1 MSRLRS
7 PDSTP
12 DDIPLTDRQYE
23 GAWDAGYEAA
33 HEYYLDNK
41 HRRGQAFL
49 DDAVEALLHVYHLRD
64 PRVPRVVEGDPSF
77 YEWVHAVGAGAKAFS
92 KATRGGSMSR
102 TLTATD
108 RSALIRLAS
117 NLPEGSVE
125 RRAILAGLV
134 AGTAPTNVLQALVR
148 SSTEDLGDARRRYD
162 LLEEEYERVG
172 LGGVRFLLDQWHIHG
187 QDRMAVMYH
196 YMDPLTRRAG
206 LSKSALTAGTVR
218 AFIEVAS
225 SKLTQY
231 DRRLEAKQPNM
242 YRLGHYLKALNNVR
256 EDVHDVM
263 DDASPEAL
271 GRLRASFARR
281 FNNLPPI
288 TATIK
293 QIDQYLATGKLPRL
307 VGG

>member
-12 DDIPLTDRQYE
+12 DDIPLTDRQYD

-33 HEYYLDNK
+33 HEYHLDNK
-41 HRRGQAFL
+41 HRRGQSFL
-49 DDAVEALLHVYHLRD
+49 DDPVEALLHVHHLRD

-77 YEWVHAVGAGAKAFS
+77 YEWIYAVGAGAKAFNES
-92 KATRGGSMSR
+92 TRGDTMSR
-102 TLTATD
+102 TSTASD
-108 RSALIRLAS
+108 RSVLIRLAS
-117 NLPEGSVE
+117 TLPAGSAE
-125 RRAILAGLV
+125 RRAIL
-134 AGTAPTNVLQALVR
+134 
-148 SSTEDLGDARRRYD
+148 S
-162 LLEEEYERVG
+162 
-172 LGGVRFLLDQWHIHG
+172 
-187 QDRMAVMYH
+187 
-196 YMDPLTRRAG
+196 G
-206 LSKSALTAGTVR
+206 LSKTALTKGTVR

-231 DRRLEAKQPNM
+231 DQRLEAKQPNM
-242 YRLGHYLKALNNVR
+242 YRLGHYLKALTNVR
-256 EDVHDVM
+256 EDVQDVM

-288 TATIK
+288 VATIK

-307 VGG
+307 VGV

>member
-12 DDIPLTDRQYE
+12 DDTPLTNRQYD

-41 HRRGQAFL
+41 HRKGQAFL

-64 PRVPRVVEGDPSF
+64 PRVPHVVEGDPSF
-77 YEWVHAVGAGAKAFS
+77 YEWVYAVGAGAKAFNEF
-92 KATRGGSMSR
+92 TRAGTMSR
-102 TLTATD
+102 TLTASD

-117 NLPEGSVE
+117 AMPSGSPE
-125 RRAILAGLV
+125 RRAILAGL
-134 AGTAPTNVLQALVR
+134 
-148 SSTEDLGDARRRYD
+148 
-162 LLEEEYERVG
+162 
-172 LGGVRFLLDQWHIHG
+172 
-187 QDRMAVMYH
+187 
-196 YMDPLTRRAG
+196 
-206 LSKSALTAGTVR
+206 SKAALTNGTVR

-231 DRRLEAKQPNM
+231 DQRLEAKQPNM
-242 YRLGHYLKALNNVR
+242 YRLGHYLKALGNVR
-256 EDVHDVM
+256 EDVQDVM

-288 TATIK
+288 VATIK
-293 QIDQYLATGKLPRL
+293 QIDQYLTTGKLPRL